1 VPRSLVAAAL
11 IAASLGLPSN
21 AATPADQIIVGTS
34 DALAS
39 AAVKSTAEEIA
50 ALEKPYVPHAAVGF
64 V

>member
-1 VPRSLVAAAL
+1 VL